1 MPGAQAGDKY
11 KVKDVPY
18 VEPQA
23 PGPEETLI
31 YVFREKTSFAA
42 MQKFAIIDNDT
53 VLGVLT
59 PGTFT
64 FFTVPSGQHEIVGY
78 VSPSPMVHHRV
89 MPSPGKTVYLLIKVG
104 YTTGLFMTPI
114 EEAEAK
120 GLDRTIQTDRHRDQ
134 RAEGQD
140 ELQGLL
146 RQAVPV
152 SAIPALIPAANFS
165 MASSTSCW
173 FDWMM

>member
-1 MPGAQAGDKY
+1 MIVVRILRHCFVAVCALGFEPGAQAGDKY
-11 KVKDVPY
+11 KVKDVAY

-42 MQKFAIIDNDT
+42 MQKFAIIDNET

-89 MPSPGKTVYLLIKVG
+89 MPSPGKTIYLLIKVG

-114 EEAEAK
+114 EAAEAK
-120 GLDRTIQTDRHRDQ
+120 ALIGQFRQTDI
-134 RAEGQD
+134 EIKGQKAKMNYKD
-140 ELQGLL
+140 YYDKLFQ
-146 RQAVPV
+146 
-152 SAIPALIPAANFS
+152 
-165 MASSTSCW
+165 
-173 FDWMM
+173 